1 MEIIFYNVKGSLPA
15 DRQRVATPPGLRS
28 RPLGSGGSGGGR
40 TGSSSRARTAAT
52 SPRQPFGK
60 AGEGFSVSATHY
72 SAAFRISD
80 NELS

>member
-1 MEIIFYNVKGSLPA
+1 MEIIFHNVKGSLPA
-15 DRQRVATPPGLRS
+15 DRQRVATPPGLPC

-52 SPRQPFGK
+52 SPRQPFGM
-60 AGEGFSVSATHY
+60 AEEGFSVSATHY